1 MMVMVG
7 VSDALR
13 RGKQVSNYA
22 DLMRH
27 LSHKLEVANYANRN
41 AAIECVTCSEVL
53 IDFEKGD
60 Q

>member
-1 MMVMVG
+1 MTN
-7 VSDALR
+7 
-13 RGKQVSNYA
+13 NYA